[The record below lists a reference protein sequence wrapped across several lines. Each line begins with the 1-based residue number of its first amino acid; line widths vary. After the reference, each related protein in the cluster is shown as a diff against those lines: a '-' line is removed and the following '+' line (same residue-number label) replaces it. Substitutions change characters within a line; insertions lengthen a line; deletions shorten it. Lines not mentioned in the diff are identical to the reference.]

1 MRRIALL
8 VVGMALLA
16 GCGDDSG
23 TEGQD
28 LATLRSVTAPYTTF
42 EAGKAAEH
50 ARLGGFPA
58 DRVLEV
64 ATVIDPTTAEAHQL
78 AA

>member
-1 MRRIALL
+1 MALL

-28 LATLRSVTAPYTTF
+28 LATLRSVTAPFTCQFAPQT
-42 EAGKAAEH
+42 AAIAPQH
-50 ARLGGFPA
+50 
-58 DRVLEV
+58 
-64 ATVIDPTTAEAHQL
+64 
-78 AA
+78 